1 MSVDK
6 HKMNTDQDKTKRRC
20 QRRASTPPVRRND
33 LCDRARVTVTVTVT
47 SPRPHTA
54 QFCDEMLGSM
64 RPGAAICLTA
74 GRYRL
79 LAFSQLLHA
88 KVEPT
93 THRNARNAK

>member
-1 MSVDK
+1 MSVGK

-33 LCDRARVTVTVTVT
+33 LRHRARVTVT

-64 RPGAAICLTA
+64 RPGAAICMTA